1 MVVRGEGKEPVH
13 WWVYLLI
20 AFVVLLLLFVIAVLV
35 VLTVRSSVHGA
46 RGPEEEE

>member
-1 MVVRGEGKEPVH
+1 MVVRGEGNDNVH

-20 AFVVLLLLFVIAVLV
+20 AFVVLLLLFVIAILV

-46 RGPEEEE
+46 KGPEKEE